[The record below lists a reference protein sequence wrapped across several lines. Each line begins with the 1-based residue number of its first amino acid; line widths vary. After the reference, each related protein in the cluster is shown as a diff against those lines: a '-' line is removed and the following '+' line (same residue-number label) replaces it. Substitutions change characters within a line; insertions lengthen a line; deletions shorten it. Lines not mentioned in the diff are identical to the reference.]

1 MQTKNK
7 TEFYTALKIGITC
20 IGCYMVRYYMANILS
35 VTSPDMLVTGLYTKE
50 LLGFLSSAYMIAY
63 AVGQLIC
70 GVAGDIIKP
79 KKMVS
84 LGMIICGLS
93 SILFSFTQNS
103 LIQIVLFGL
112 MGFSLSMLRGPLV
125 KTVSE
130 NTSPKHSRVICTFFS
145 FAGFSGPIIA
155 SLISTI
161 FNWKNTFIV
170 AGAIAFA
177 LGLLAF
183 IVFTSL
189 ERNNSITYTL
199 SKNAAGWRSVYKV
212 FALRHFTFYV
222 LVGAIAEISATSI
235 SFWTPTYFTEHLLL
249 SSDMAKVV
257 YTATS
262 IIGSVTPFITL
273 FLFNLFKEKDI
284 KMIRFSYLFA
294 SVFFTGVFFFDNIY
308 LNVICLLLAKMSI
321 GTSSS
326 LLWSI
331 YIPAQRKSGMVS
343 TVNGVFDFSGY
354 LFASAAN
361 LLFASSIESLGW
373 NGIIALWFSMTII
386 GFIISVFTKQEK
398 N

>member
-1 MQTKNK
+1 MKTKIN
-7 TEFYTALKIGITC
+7 TALGNAIKIGVTC
-20 IGCYMVRYYMANILS
+20 IGCYMVRYYMKSVLS
-35 VTSPDMLVTGLYTKE
+35 VTSPDMLETGLYTKE
-50 LLGFLSSAYMIAY
+50 LLGYLSSAYMIAY

-84 LGMIICGLS
+84 LGMTICGIS
-93 SILFSFTQNS
+93 SILFSFIDNS
-103 LIQIVLFGL
+103 FVQILLFAL

-130 NTSPKHSRVICTFFS
+130 NTEPNHSRVICTFFS

-155 SLISTI
+155 SLIATI

-177 LGLLAF
+177 LGISAF
-183 IVFTSL
+183 AIFTSL
-189 ERNNSITYTL
+189 EKSNSISYTL
-199 SKNAAGWRSVYKV
+199 SQNSPGFRSIYKV
-212 FALRHFTFYV
+212 FTLKHFPFYV
-222 LVGAIAEISATSI
+222 FVGAIAEISSTSI
-235 SFWTPTYFTEHLLL
+235 TFWTPTYYTEHLLL
-249 SSDMAKVV
+249 SSDMAKIV

-262 IIGSVTPFITL
+262 IISCVTPFITL
-273 FLFNLFKEKDI
+273 FIFNLFKEKDI

-294 SVFFTGVFFFDNIY
+294 AIFFMGVFFFDNIY
-308 LNVICLLLAKMSI
+308 INVICLLLAKMSI

-354 LFASAAN
+354 LFAAAAN
-361 LLFASSIESLGW
+361 LLFAHSIASLGW
-373 NGIIALWFSMTII
+373 SGIIGLWFCMPLVGMI
-386 GFIISVFTKQEK
+386 VALFTKQGE
-398 N
+398 

>member
-1 MQTKNK
+1 METNSKSGFRQ
-7 TEFYTALKIGITC
+7 ALQIGITC
-20 IGCYMVRYYMANILS
+20 IGCYMVRYYMKSILS
-35 VTSPDMLVTGLYTKE
+35 VTSPDMLMTGLYTKE
-50 LLGFLSSAYMIAY
+50 LLGYLSSAYMIAY

-93 SILFSFTQNS
+93 SILFSFIANS
-103 LIQIVLFGL
+103 LIQILLFAL

-145 FAGFSGPIIA
+145 FAGFSGPIIS
-155 SLISTI
+155 SLIATI

-170 AGAIAFA
+170 AGAIAFI
-177 LGLLAF
+177 LGILAF
-183 IVFTSL
+183 IVFTTL
-189 ERNNSITYTL
+189 ERSNSISYTL
-199 SKNAAGWRSVYKV
+199 SQNSPGLSSIYKV
-212 FALRHFTFYV
+212 FTLKHFPFYV
-222 LVGAIAEISATSI
+222 LVGAIAEISSTSI
-235 SFWTPTYFTEHLLL
+235 TFWTPTYYTEHLML

-257 YTATS
+257 YTVTS
-262 IIGSVTPFITL
+262 IISCVTPFITL
-273 FLFNLFKEKDI
+273 FIFNLFKEKDI

-294 SVFFTGVFFFDNIY
+294 SVFFIGVFFFDNIY
-308 LNVICLLLAKMSI
+308 INVICLLLAKMNI

-354 LFASAAN
+354 VFAAAAN
-361 LLFASSIESLGW
+361 LLFAHSIESLGW
-373 NGIIALWFSMTII
+373 GGIIALWLCMPLVGMVVALFARQ
-386 GFIISVFTKQEK
+386 GE
-398 N
+398 